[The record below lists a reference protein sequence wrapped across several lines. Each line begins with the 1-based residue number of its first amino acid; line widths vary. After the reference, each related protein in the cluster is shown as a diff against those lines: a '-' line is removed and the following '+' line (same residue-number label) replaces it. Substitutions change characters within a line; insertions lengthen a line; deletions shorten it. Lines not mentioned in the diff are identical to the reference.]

1 MLNSYVLTTY
11 LYSLNSRAVARS
23 ENLGGHIVLGGDN
36 VPPPVEIGLI
46 ELSKSGR
53 AQPPAPP
60 LATGL
65 SFQQAITGPPESMRT
80 DPHHVFRIEVGEI
93 IMLPNLIINI
103 AIFQFLNDKRLHECT
118 KHGAKNSE
126 MNWHLLQ

>member
-1 MLNSYVLTTY
+1 MSF
-11 LYSLNSRAVARS
+11 RAVARS

-36 VPPPVEIGLI
+36 VPPPPVGIGLI

-80 DPHHVFRIEVGEI
+80 DPHHVFRIELGEI
-93 IMLPNLIINI
+93 ISSLQP
-103 AIFQFLNDKRLHECT
+103 FLN
-118 KHGAKNSE
+118 S
-126 MNWHLLQ
+126 